1 MVSMAQLSFKSL
13 SNGNVPDP
21 CGVTSLTGLPLDN
34 RDASQREA
42 AEDTHAKSII
52 LCCMLEED
60 LSEDATVV
68 R

>member
-21 CGVTSLTGLPLDN
+21 CGVTSLTGLPFEN

-52 LCCMLEED
+52 L
-60 LSEDATVV
+60 
-68 R
+68 